1 MVTGKRDWANVIKR
15 TLSRCWIHSMKTE
28 ATSSIREFH
37 QFLNTRETSIT
48 DIIVYSANNYQNG
61 DSEEWLGEWM
71 KSRGVRDEIVLATK
85 YTSPFRT
92 YTNKGIQANYVGN
105 NMKSL
110 RTSLNASLE
119 KLQTDYVDLVRI
131 KQPSIQVY
139 IVNWMNSNNILLHIA
154 ICSLVGLQ
162 HFN

>member
-1 MVTGKRDWANVIKR
+1 
-15 TLSRCWIHSMKTE
+15 MKTE
-28 ATSSIREFH
+28 ATSSTREFR
-37 QFLNTRETSIT
+37 QSRNTKEKESEQKKNIT
-48 DIIVYSANNYQNG
+48 DAVLCSANNYQNG

-85 YTSPFRT
+85 YSSPFRT
-92 YTNKGIQANYVGN
+92 YTKKGIQANYVGN

-131 KQPSIQVY
+131 KQSRIEL
-139 IVNWMNSNNILLHIA
+139 ISSM
-154 ICSLVGLQ
+154 G
-162 HFN
+162 

>member
-1 MVTGKRDWANVIKR
+1 
-15 TLSRCWIHSMKTE
+15 MKTE

-37 QFLNTRETSIT
+37 QFLNTGETSIT
-48 DIIVYSANNYQNG
+48 DITVYSANNYQNG

-154 ICSLVGLQ
+154 ICPLVGLQ